1 MNNLCPQKTVPL
13 AEAMHWQSNSVLILM
28 FCLKNSFNFI
38 PSKWT
43 SSQTSIT
50 SLSTNSQRQA
60 PARTEPGLPLR
71 GILYKQRH
79 LECIGSV
86 LAFNRQTNFFPHY
99 TAHRRPKPVFHYF
112 KTLLSCTVKYLNQ
125 RSVSATSSD
134 FPCMWYCCR
143 ITVLI
148 INMLRRVILNH
159 LFLPYGYQNRPCL
172 NSWLSGIHK
181 AQQREIHLLL
191 CNWHGCWKTFPDH
204 ISLQNFFFF
213 PWILAS
219 SNMICNK
226 PVY

>member
-1 MNNLCPQKTVPL
+1 
-13 AEAMHWQSNSVLILM
+13 M
-28 FCLKNSFNFI
+28 FCLKNKTSFNCI

-43 SSQTSIT
+43 CSQISINN
-50 SLSTNSQRQA
+50 LPTNTQRQA

-71 GILYKQRH
+71 EFLCTQMH
-79 LECIGSV
+79 LECMGSV
-86 LAFNRQTNFFPHY
+86 LVFKRQIKFFSSY
-99 TAHRRPKPVFHYF
+99 TAHRTPKPVFHYF
-112 KTLLSCTVKYLNQ
+112 KTLLCYTVKYLNQ
-125 RSVSATSSD
+125 RSVSPQLYPRSA
-134 FPCMWYCCR
+134 FPWMWYSCR

-191 CNWHGCWKTFPDH
+191 CNWHGCWKTFPDD
-204 ISLQNFFFF
+204 ISLHNFFF
-213 PWILAS
+213 WMLAS
-219 SNMICNK
+219 SNVNCNK